1 MTLRHDEIAAAILN
15 VTEGGSRDVTL
26 SDAEEIYA
34 GVAKGLQGGAPIV
47 TAVRI
52 DRQVVLQFSERSTLR
67 LNISFGKEMPKKSD
81 FSSFIANLEYQDVT
95 PKAERFLAQVWRE
108 VTANWLPLILGV
120 AVLWLLMW
128 QYGTSDGWTNLFG
141 AAAQVVSIFTAVFMV
156 FAAVQRPANRNLLYV
171 FTSGRL
177 DSFYFTDLFLVK
189 LAICSI
195 FTTLIGSFIAKYTDK
210 WQPITASVASFSVA
224 YTPYAILLWFIGT
237 LLVAELVILFVSLP
251 QYYFARGRRLL
262 CNDMLQ
268 ETLNKRY
275 EDIQAELQGNVT
287 PLRQLDRENR

>member
-1 MTLRHDEIAAAILN
+1 
-15 VTEGGSRDVTL
+15 
-26 SDAEEIYA
+26 
-34 GVAKGLQGGAPIV
+34 
-47 TAVRI
+47 
-52 DRQVVLQFSERSTLR
+52 
-67 LNISFGKEMPKKSD
+67 
-81 FSSFIANLEYQDVT
+81 
-95 PKAERFLAQVWRE
+95 
-108 VTANWLPLILGV
+108 
-120 AVLWLLMW
+120 
-128 QYGTSDGWTNLFG
+128 
-141 AAAQVVSIFTAVFMV
+141 
-156 FAAVQRPANRNLLYV
+156 
-171 FTSGRL
+171 
-177 DSFYFTDLFLVK
+177 VK

-210 WQPITASVASFSVA
+210 GQPITASVASFSVA

-262 CNDMLQ
+262 YNDMLQ